1 MPPIPDA
8 TTGQGRGGSGP
19 EAVVRIWPFGHIIG
33 AGEDRGWAVEAKRL
47 SGPEVDGR
55 GISRQSSKCIRL
67 PVRGSHPRFPK
78 E

>member
-1 MPPIPDA
+1 M
-8 TTGQGRGGSGP
+8 GP

-33 AGEDRGWAVEAKRL
+33 AGEDGGWAVEVKRL
-47 SGPEVDGR
+47 GGPEVDGR